1 MSASQP
7 QVGRPATGQPDGN
20 PRSGEDMAFH
30 FVQALASELSGG
42 KVELPGFPHVVL
54 RVQRVLSDVKADAS
68 RIVQVIGGEPVLSA
82 QLMRMANSAALNPA
96 RTPVSDL
103 KGAVARV
110 GLDTVRTATIACA
123 VQQLRAA
130 PQLRG
135 LERQLDALWQRSIL
149 VASLCHVIA
158 TRLTRV
164 NPDTALLAGMLQGIG
179 KLYILTRASGHR
191 ALFSDEASYQAIEH
205 DWHLSI
211 AAALL
216 ENWGFG
222 DEIVQAVHDSESPER
237 DLRGGV
243 GLTDVLAVGVLLAEH
258 HAQPHVIKAQVNS
271 AKLLQRLQLNE
282 EACESFIADSAQ
294 AVNALREALGGA

>member
-1 MSASQP
+1 MSAA
-7 QVGRPATGQPDGN
+7 RPESRP
-20 PRSGEDMAFH
+20 GEDIAFH
-30 FVQALASELSGG
+30 FVQALASELSSG
-42 KVELPGFPHVVL
+42 KVELPGFPHIVL

-96 RTPVSDL
+96 KIPVADL

-110 GLDTVRTATIACA
+110 GLDNVRTATIACA

-135 LERQLDALWQRSIL
+135 LEKALDALWQRSIL

-191 ALFSDEASYQAIEH
+191 ELFADEASYQEIEH
-205 DWHLSI
+205 DWHISI

-222 DEIVQAVHDSESPER
+222 DEIVQAVHESETPER
-237 DLRGGV
+237 DARGGV
-243 GLTDVLAVGVLLAEH
+243 GLGDVLAVGVLLAEH
-258 HAQPHVIKAQVNS
+258 HSRPHVIKAQVNS
-271 AKLLQRLQLNE
+271 ARLLQRLQLDE
-282 EACESFIADSAQ
+282 KKCESFIADSTQ

>member
-1 MSASQP
+1 MSAA
-7 QVGRPATGQPDGN
+7 RPES
-20 PRSGEDMAFH
+20 RSGEDIAFH

-96 RTPVSDL
+96 KVPVADL

-110 GLDTVRTATIACA
+110 GLDNVRTATIACA

-135 LERQLDALWQRSIL
+135 LERPLDALWQRSIL
-149 VASLCHVIA
+149 VASLCHVA
-158 TRLTRV
+158 AGRLTRV
-164 NPDTALLAGMLQGIG
+164 NPDTALLAGILQGIG

-191 ALFSDEASYQAIEH
+191 ELFSDETSYLQIEH

-222 DEIVQAVHDSESPER
+222 DEIVQAVHESETPER
-237 DLRGGV
+237 DARGGV
-243 GLTDVLAVGVLLAEH
+243 GLSDVLAVGVLLAEH
-258 HAQPHVIKAQVNS
+258 HSQPHIIRAQVNS
-271 AKLLQRLQLNE
+271 ARLLQRLQLDE
-282 EACESFIADSAQ
+282 TKCAAFIADSTE
-294 AVNALREALGGA
+294 AVKALREALAGP